1 MSENPSLASR
11 TFIVASS
18 PPLDMRNKRLLFG
31 LLLLFSAG
39 SCNTV
44 AFYEKQAFSTPVMN
58 LGMSPTL
65 SSAEQKI
72 FYATEGAAGGLG
84 SSAGGGCGCY

>member
-1 MSENPSLASR
+1 MSENPSPR
-11 TFIVASS
+11 TSDFNVAVM
-18 PPLDMRNKRLLFG
+18 PPPSMRNKRLLFG

-44 AFYEKQAFSTPVMN
+44 AFYEKQAFSSPVMD
-58 LGMSPTL
+58 LGISPTL